1 MVSDLFLGAHMS
13 ISGGID
19 LAIDRGEQV
28 GCRVVQVFT
37 KNSNQWKG
45 KNLED
50 EAVERY
56 KAKLEK
62 SPVSEVIAHDS
73 YLINLASP
81 DSDMRKRSFDAFLDE
96 MERCRKLG
104 IRSLVMHPG
113 SHKGAGEEE
122 GIKIIT
128 EEFNELL
135 TMTDGWNVHIVIETT
150 AGQGTNLGYRFEH
163 IASIMDQVRE
173 KERLKV
179 CFDTCHVFAAGYDL
193 GSEEGYRDT
202 MEQFDSLIGID
213 KLVAFH
219 INDSKKG
226 LGSRVDR
233 HEHLGKG
240 ELGVTPFKLIMN
252 DPRLVHIPKILET
265 PKSKEME
272 EDRVNLAFLRSLVS

>member
-1 MVSDLFLGAHMS
+1 MAQEHLLGAHMS

-28 GCRVVQVFT
+28 GCHVMQVFT
-37 KNSNQWKG
+37 KNSNQWQG
-45 KNLED
+45 KALE
-50 EAVERY
+50 ESVIESY
-56 KAKLEK
+56 KSKLEK

-81 DSDMRKRSFDAFLDE
+81 EKEMRQRSFDAFLDE

-104 IRSLVMHPG
+104 ISSLVMHPG
-113 SHKGAGEEE
+113 SHKGAGEE
-122 GIKIIT
+122 GGLKIIT

-135 TMTDGWNVHIVIETT
+135 AMTDGWGVHIVVETT

-163 IASIMDQVRE
+163 IASIIDGVKE
-173 KERLKV
+173 KDRIKV

-193 GSEEGYRDT
+193 STEEGYYET
-202 MEQFDSLIGID
+202 MERFESLIGLD
-213 KLVAFH
+213 RLAAFH
-219 INDSKKG
+219 INDSKKA

-240 ELGVTPFKLIMN
+240 ELGETPFRLIMN
-252 DPRLVHIPKILET
+252 DPRFAGIPKILET
-265 PKSKEME
+265 PKGKEME
-272 EDRVNLAFLRSLVS
+272 EDKVNLAYLRNLVR